1 MVRFVIATLGFSF
14 VVAAAIAGTNPS
26 SRAPTI
32 PERLAAL
39 DASKVTFDDA
49 LSKCLDQVVNGL
61 PYRVELS
68 TREDKPVYV
77 VTMLVGDPDHFITL
91 SAADGS
97 IVEQRDGNFNR
108 HGTVLRIRL
117 GEPNIGLVQAMQL
130 AEAQFEGFRAYFSEA
145 TVKGNVI
152 QFTVRL
158 ASNNEIKHVVLSP
171 EGEFISAG
179 APPTSA
185 K

>member
-1 MVRFVIATLGFSF
+1 MVRTAIAAIFLSTA
-14 VVAAAIAGTNPS
+14 VAAARPS
-26 SRAPTI
+26 AHAPTI

-39 DASKVTFDDA
+39 DAAKVTFDDA

-61 PYRVELS
+61 PYRIELS
-68 TREDKPVYV
+68 TLDGKPVYL

-91 SAADGS
+91 SAADGT

-108 HGTVLRIRL
+108 YGTVLRIRL
-117 GEPNIGLVQAMQL
+117 AEPNIGLVQAMQL
-130 AEAQFEGFRAYFSEA
+130 AEAEFSGFRAYFSEA
-145 TVKGNVI
+145 TVKGSVI

-158 ASNNEIKHVVLSP
+158 ASNVEIKHVTLTP
-171 EGEFISAG
+171 EGDFISAG
-179 APPTSA
+179 PPPTSA

>member
-1 MVRFVIATLGFSF
+1 MVRLAIASLACSF
-14 VVAAAIAGTNPS
+14 VVGAAIAAAKPTPHAPS
-26 SRAPTI
+26 I

-39 DASKVTFDDA
+39 EASKVTFDDA

-61 PYRVELS
+61 PYRIELS
-68 TREDKPVYV
+68 THERKPVYL

-91 SAADGS
+91 SATDGS

-108 HGTVLRIRL
+108 YGTVLRIRL
-117 GEPNIGLVQAMQL
+117 AEPNIGLVQAMQL
-130 AEAQFEGFRAYFSEA
+130 AEAEFVGFRAYFSEA
-145 TVKGNVI
+145 TVKGSTI

-158 ASNNEIKHVVLSP
+158 ASKDEIKHVVLTP
-171 EGEFISAG
+171 EGDFISAG
-179 APPTSA
+179 PPPTSA